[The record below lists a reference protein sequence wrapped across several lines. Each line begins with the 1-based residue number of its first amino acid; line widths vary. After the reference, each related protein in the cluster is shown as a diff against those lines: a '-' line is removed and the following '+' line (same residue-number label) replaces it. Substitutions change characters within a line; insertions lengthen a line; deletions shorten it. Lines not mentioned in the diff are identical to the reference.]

1 MNMEEQMICDCIKE
15 VLAGCEDTVFRPE
28 MRLCQDL
35 GADSLE
41 VLQIV
46 NRIGEQFQISIA
58 MEQFDSSPTV
68 GDLYKTVKFD

>member
-1 MNMEEQMICDCIKE
+1 MDMEEQMICDCIKE
-15 VLAGCEDTVFRPE
+15 VLAGCEDTAFRPE
-28 MRLCQDL
+28 LRLCQDL

-46 NRIGEQFQISIA
+46 NQVGESFQISIP

-68 GDLYKTVKFD
+68 GDLYKAVKHG